1 LGFIGKNCMLIV
13 PGLGSYVLLAAV
25 VTSAE
30 LPPDEPMRERCG
42 QCRLCLDACPTRA
55 FVAPRV
61 LDARRC
67 IAYLTIEHEG
77 PIAAELRSDVGEWL
91 FGCDACQE
99 VCPFNKTAPAAPDAA
114 LLPSSRMEELS
125 AQELLLLDGKDLQAF
140 VEKSPLRRP
149 GREGLARNAAIV
161 LGNARDKRSLPV
173 LQRAA
178 EHDESEVVRDAAR
191 WAVDA
196 ITRPTGDA
204 D

>member
-1 LGFIGKNCMLIV
+1 
-13 PGLGSYVLLAAV
+13 
-25 VTSAE
+25 
-30 LPPDEPMRERCG
+30 
-42 QCRLCLDACPTRA
+42 
-55 FVAPRV
+55 
-61 LDARRC
+61 
-67 IAYLTIEHEG
+67 
-77 PIAAELRSDVGEWL
+77 
-91 FGCDACQE
+91 
-99 VCPFNKTAPAAPDAA
+99 
-114 LLPSSRMEELS
+114 MEELS